1 MIDRLVWLIF
11 LPDCVRQTR
20 WQLFWMN
27 NADDE
32 FDEDICCV
40 CIKTGERISG
50 CSRIFGAL
58 CPTSRSTRLSF
69 VFEVFIVNKRRW
81 SSSSSADGF
90 IVTSGCS
97 KIRSSLW
104 EVVNCRVGFDDDNNV
119 LHKKKAIN
127 DQYWR
132 KKWFIYSGNETNR
145 GSLLLSLLLF
155 QVNFFCACELI
166 SCNDVEVGIVFVV
179 VVVDVPC
186 VCPVNLTGCIRR
198 TDE

>member
-1 MIDRLVWLIF
+1 
-11 LPDCVRQTR
+11 
-20 WQLFWMN
+20 
-27 NADDE
+27 
-32 FDEDICCV
+32 
-40 CIKTGERISG
+40 
-50 CSRIFGAL
+50 
-58 CPTSRSTRLSF
+58 
-69 VFEVFIVNKRRW
+69 
-81 SSSSSADGF
+81 
-90 IVTSGCS
+90 
-97 KIRSSLW
+97 
-104 EVVNCRVGFDDDNNV
+104 VVNCRVGFDDDNNV